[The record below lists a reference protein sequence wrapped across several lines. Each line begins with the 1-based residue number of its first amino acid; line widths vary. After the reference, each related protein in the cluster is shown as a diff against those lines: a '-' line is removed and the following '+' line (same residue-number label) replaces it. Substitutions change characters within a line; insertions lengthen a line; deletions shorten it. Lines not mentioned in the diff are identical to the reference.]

1 MSKYK
6 VVVYAICKN
15 ESQFVNRWVD
25 SMQEA
30 DEIYVLDTGS
40 TDDTVKLLKKRK
52 VKVKRKIIKP
62 WRFDVARNIS
72 LEMVPKD
79 ADICVCTDLDEL
91 FNKGW
96 RKNLEDNW
104 SNNTTKL
111 RYIYNWSLDDNNKPI
126 VSFYYEKIHSR
137 NNYKWINP
145 VHEILSCNNKEFIN
159 TTDSIILNHYPDKS
173 KSRSSYLPLLELSI
187 KEDPLNDR
195 NMHYLGREYMYYG
208 KWNEC
213 IDTLI
218 NHLNLSTATWIDERS
233 ASMRYIARSYINLNR
248 YDEAKMWLN
257 KAHLEAPHLRD
268 PLVELALL
276 NYQLKEYDKAIYN
289 SLKALEITKHEMT
302 YINET
307 FSWDYTLYDLLSLS
321 YYYNNDINNSII
333 YSDLALSMD
342 PSNKRLIEN
351 NMLIKTKKEA

>member
-173 KSRSSYLPLLELSI
+173 KSRSSYL
-187 KEDPLNDR
+187 
-195 NMHYLGREYMYYG
+195 
-208 KWNEC
+208 
-213 IDTLI
+213 
-218 NHLNLSTATWIDERS
+218 
-233 ASMRYIARSYINLNR
+233 
-248 YDEAKMWLN
+248 
-257 KAHLEAPHLRD
+257 
-268 PLVELALL
+268 
-276 NYQLKEYDKAIYN
+276 
-289 SLKALEITKHEMT
+289 
-302 YINET
+302 
-307 FSWDYTLYDLLSLS
+307 
-321 YYYNNDINNSII
+321 
-333 YSDLALSMD
+333 
-342 PSNKRLIEN
+342 
-351 NMLIKTKKEA
+351 